1 MHVRYIVGRDHNSL
15 LNALE
20 KPCLIHTY
28 RTLLVFI
35 THAASP
41 SLLFEGTFHFHI
53 YPIMISWVFSLV
65 LNSEYPLNVSL
76 LPYCQM
82 ENVSRNF
89 LCCLA
94 V

>member
-15 LNALE
+15 LSALE

-28 RTLLVFI
+28 RTTRFYHSRCQSI
-35 THAASP
+35 T
-41 SLLFEGTFHFHI
+41 LFEGTFHFHI
-53 YPIMISWVFSLV
+53 YPMISWGFFFGA
-65 LNSEYPLNVSL
+65 EYPLNVSL

-89 LCCLA
+89 LGCLE